1 VIIQITWNE
10 GRTVEQ
16 KKQLYKATADGLAQ
30 SPGIRTENV
39 FILSRSKKRSGLS
52 ARERRSML
60 TNGHPMCTSAP
71 FFMLELDAVSRFSLP
86 RIARALDASFA
97 GIEWVV
103 TAYTS
108 F

>member
-1 VIIQITWNE
+1 
-10 GRTVEQ
+10 
-16 KKQLYKATADGLAQ
+16 
-30 SPGIRTENV
+30 
-39 FILSRSKKRSGLS
+39 
-52 ARERRSML
+52 ML

>member
-39 FILSRSKKRSGLS
+39 FILSRSKKRTGLS

-60 TNGHPMCTSAP
+60 TNGHPMIVPRGIRQQIGEHRRSQQISGAP
-71 FFMLELDAVSRFSLP
+71 MTAAQGQAAVDF
-86 RIARALDASFA
+86 
-97 GIEWVV
+97 
-103 TAYTS
+103 
-108 F
+108 